1 MNRTRA
7 VASLAS
13 VLAVLAVTFNTAAS
27 AAPSP
32 ADVNAAAGHIFSG
45 HYTAQDIA
53 VVKSDPAVAA
63 LVPDPT
69 APLRVVAG
77 SSSPQLSSA
86 ALTATAPSGC
96 GYGRWVTEYQ
106 TSIIGTTIFGWRH
119 QVSYC
124 MGNSKI
130 TAWQSRYD
138 YLSQADSGV
147 YMRELVADSAS
158 GIGTWMAQSFRERS
172 VEYCIVSWGCY
183 SNSYPYS
190 TIRLYGN
197 GTWWYSGTA
206 G

>member
-1 MNRTRA
+1 MAFTTG
-7 VASLAS
+7 AS
-13 VLAVLAVTFNTAAS
+13 S
-27 AAPSP
+27 APTQ
-32 ADVNAAAGHIFSG
+32 ADVYAAAKRITTH

-53 VVKSDPAVAA
+53 VVKSDPKVAA

-69 APLRVVAG
+69 KPLRVVAG
-77 SSSPQLSSA
+77 SSSPQQLST
-86 ALTATAPSGC
+86 ALTTSAPSGC
-96 GYGRWVTEYQ
+96 GYSRWVTEYQ
-106 TSIIGTTIFGWRH
+106 QSVINTTIFGWRH
-119 QVSYC
+119 VVSYC